1 MGKNKPKLTRE
12 QWDDLDIQW
21 SKTPPLYESNSAS
34 GEHYVLIALLNSFG
48 YYPNSREEAMD
59 LAEELL
65 SNGY

>member
-1 MGKNKPKLTRE
+1 MKKPKRKLTRD
-12 QWDDLDIQW
+12 QWDELDIQY
-21 SKTPPLYESNSAS
+21 SRTPPLYESNSAS
-34 GEHYVLIALLNSFG
+34 GEHYILIALLNSFG